1 MSRVGEVPRDRVAD
15 IPPCSRKKEKKES
28 DRDKGKALFAIVR
41 DIVEHS
47 AVRQTDQDMLVRGL
61 LGVSH
66 KFSCFL
72 PIRKYNN

>member
-15 IPPCSRKKEKKES
+15 IPPRSRKKEKES

-41 DIVEHS
+41 DVVEHS
-47 AVRQTDQDMLVRGL
+47 AVRQTDQGMLVRGL

-66 KFSCFL
+66 MFSCFL
-72 PIRKYNN
+72 PIQKYNN